1 MLKFNFQQN
10 PSKTPSNRIY
20 KSKKRANSSK
30 KYQKTPDIITQVKPL
45 YLNNFI
51 KPVNPHPLAFT
62 PTNHSMAFT
71 PTNHSNLLQ
80 NKKFLLPNKSK
91 EFINKKTLILDLDET
106 LVHSSFVPFEKS
118 DIILD
123 VEFDFVIYNIYV
135 LIRPGAIEFIKKVA
149 KLYELVVFTA
159 SISKYALP
167 LLDIIDVDKNIKYK
181 LYLNML
187 YHF

>member
-62 PTNHSMAFT
+62 PTNHS
-71 PTNHSNLLQ
+71 NLLQ
-80 NKKFLLPNKSK
+80 NKKFYYL
-91 EFINKKTLILDLDET
+91 INQKNSL
-106 LVHSSFVPFEKS
+106 
-118 DIILD
+118 
-123 VEFDFVIYNIYV
+123 
-135 LIRPGAIEFIKKVA
+135 IKK
-149 KLYELVVFTA
+149 L
-159 SISKYALP
+159 
-167 LLDIIDVDKNIKYK
+167 
-181 LYLNML
+181 
-187 YHF
+187 